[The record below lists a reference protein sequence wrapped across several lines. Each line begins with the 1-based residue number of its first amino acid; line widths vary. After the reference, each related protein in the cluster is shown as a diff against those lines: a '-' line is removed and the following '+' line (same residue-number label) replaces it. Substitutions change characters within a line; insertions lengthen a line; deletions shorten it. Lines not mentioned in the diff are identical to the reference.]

1 MNNWDQYRRN
11 AHRAANGG
19 NYRQHDAG
27 KGDVDRSTHLDTYK
41 LGAELIRIAADK
53 GRDSKE
59 YQETYLT
66 PYHSASRSV
75 VDAVIHP
82 QDTRRRVIA
91 ALEILEGKA
100 SPPRQFR
107 KHGNIPL

>member
-59 YQETYLT
+59 YQETYDLWK
-66 PYHSASRSV
+66 A
-75 VDAVIHP
+75 AV
-82 QDTRRRVIA
+82 R
-91 ALEILEGKA
+91 KA
-100 SPPRQFR
+100 SGI
-107 KHGNIPL
+107 KDE